1 MASRRTE
8 DGGEGV
14 VSAGRRVVD
23 RGRPELNRPADERRS
38 AGASG
43 GDAVR
48 LAVRDGA
55 RDGRPAERVEARVME
70 AEHVALA
77 NADELVAVERDVDVT
92 QRGRTGTDSDGGDP
106 VHRAAASVQP
116 RPGEGQRH
124 RGRKPAV
131 DRTAASVQMRVSGT
145 GTVDRPPTGQRHWS
159 THDRVRGGRRPAVH
173 AEAASVQVRVSGTG
187 TVDRVSTQ
195 VDRDVDV
202 TQLGGTDEGLR
213 YERVRRRRVRRR
225 AARRTP
231 HLPS

>member
-1 MASRRTE
+1 VVASRRTE

-92 QRGRTGTDSDGGDP
+92 Q
-106 VHRAAASVQP
+106 
-116 RPGEGQRH
+116 
-124 RGRKPAV
+124 
-131 DRTAASVQMRVSGT
+131 
-145 GTVDRPPTGQRHWS
+145 
-159 THDRVRGGRRPAVH
+159 
-173 AEAASVQVRVSGTG
+173 
-187 TVDRVSTQ
+187 
-195 VDRDVDV
+195 
-202 TQLGGTDEGLR
+202 LGGTDEGLR

>member
-43 GDAVR
+43 GDAVH

-106 VHRAAASVQP
+106 VHGAAASVQP

-131 DRTAASVQMRVSGT
+131 DRTAASVQM
-145 GTVDRPPTGQRHWS
+145 
-159 THDRVRGGRRPAVH
+159 
-173 AEAASVQVRVSGTG
+173 RVSGTG